1 MVPVPAPSWMKLE
14 KIGDKM
20 ITNGLP
26 ATVYA
31 FSTAR
36 SAGDVFTW
44 YRDAWQNRGGAEKAV
59 REAYVPPWR
68 VLSHV
73 EGRLLYTV
81 QIRDDARPGAIGY
94 LAVTEPDNIRMT
106 GKDDI
111 PALAGSRT
119 GNTVQFVDNG
129 RKSQVLQLENS
140 YTLEQNAA
148 FYAKYYADHGW
159 TPVNEHGGQGR
170 QVLRFNRQEME
181 VNIVL
186 NAIDGMTHVVVTQ
199 GSRE

>member
-1 MVPVPAPSWMKLE
+1 
-14 KIGDKM
+14 M

-31 FSTAR
+31 FSTTR
-36 SAGDVFTW
+36 SAGEVFTW

-81 QIRDDARPGAIGY
+81 QIRDDTRPGAIGY

-106 GKDDI
+106 GKNDI

-129 RKSQVLQLENS
+129 RKSQVRQLENS

-159 TPVNEHGGQGR
+159 TPVNEPGGQGR

-186 NAIDGMTHVVVTQ
+186 NAIDGMTHVVVTL
-199 GSRE
+199 GRRE